1 MSKFAFRLLP
11 NSKICCL
18 SPSKSAFLCGGVFLG
33 VCLFFNGLML
43 ISVRTASWS
52 LTPGM
57 TLQTL
62 TMFFVMTRSRVL
74 FPLVGVATSLI
85 RLKTSN
91 RSTNW

>member
-1 MSKFAFRLLP
+1 MF
-11 NSKICCL
+11 
-18 SPSKSAFLCGGVFLG
+18 
-33 VCLFFNGLML
+33 

-57 TLQTL
+57 TLQTV
-62 TMFFVMTRSRVL
+62 TMLGLFVMTQSMIL
-74 FPLVGVATSLI
+74 FPLVGVANSWI

>member
-18 SPSKSAFLCGGVFLG
+18 SASKSAVFCGGGFLG
-33 VCLFFNGLML
+33 VCLFFSGLML

-62 TMFFVMTRSRVL
+62 TIFCDDKVKGIVSSCWCSYQL
-74 FPLVGVATSLI
+74 D
-85 RLKTSN
+85 
-91 RSTNW
+91 

>member
-1 MSKFAFRLLP
+1 MF
-11 NSKICCL
+11 
-18 SPSKSAFLCGGVFLG
+18 
-33 VCLFFNGLML
+33 

-57 TLQTL
+57 TLQTV
-62 TMFFVMTRSRVL
+62 TMLGLFVMTKSMIL
-74 FPLVGVATSLI
+74 FPLVGVANSWI

>member
-18 SPSKSAFLCGGVFLG
+18 SPSKSAFCEGDFLG

-43 ISVRTASWS
+43 ISVSTASWS

-62 TMFFVMTRSRVL
+62 TMFFFVMTRSRVL
-74 FPLVGVATSLI
+74 FALVGIATSWI

-91 RSTNW
+91 RATNW

>member
-18 SPSKSAFLCGGVFLG
+18 SPSKSAFFCGGGFIG

-62 TMFFVMTRSRVL
+62 TTL
-74 FPLVGVATSLI
+74 FCDDKIKGIVSSCWCSYQLD
-85 RLKTSN
+85 
-91 RSTNW
+91 